1 MQMVAVEPMI
11 QVKVVLLP
19 VAAVVVRLHL
29 APSYLLNVMAVH
41 MIIIIQMVVM
51 VLTLLLCRTQTQLIV
66 GAAQDLLVLKSI
78 AMVVGIGK
86 AFHVDLKAG
95 LLKQDINLIQV

>member
-1 MQMVAVEPMI
+1 MLMVAVEPMI
-11 QVKVVLLP
+11 QVKVVPLH
-19 VAAVVVRLHL
+19 VAAVAVRLHL
-29 APSYLLNVMAVH
+29 APSYLVNVMAVP

-51 VLTLLLCRTQTQLIV
+51 VHIVLCRTQTQLFV
-66 GAAQDLLVLKSI
+66 GAAQDLLALKSI

-86 AFHVDLKAG
+86 AFLVDLTAG